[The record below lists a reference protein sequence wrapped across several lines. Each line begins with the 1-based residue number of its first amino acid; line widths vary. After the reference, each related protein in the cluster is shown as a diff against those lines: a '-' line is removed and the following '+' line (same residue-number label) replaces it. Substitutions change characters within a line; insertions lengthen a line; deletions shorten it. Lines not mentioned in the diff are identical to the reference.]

1 MELGERLFGSF
12 FAALAA
18 ANGPSERCLARKCGE
33 KGGKQRPD
41 LPLTALQ
48 PESGQHK
55 EANPVRLFVLLPLLP
70 T

>member
-1 MELGERLFGSF
+1 MAGFSPLWLRRMVRLSGVSRE
-12 FAALAA
+12 
-18 ANGPSERCLARKCGE
+18 NVE
-33 KGGKQRPD
+33 KRVGNQRPE

-55 EANPVRLFVLLPLLP
+55 EANLVRLFVLLPLLP